1 MASFSFSVPTQIQF
15 GPGAALQA
23 GTVANGLLPQSSNAS
38 TRAVLVV
45 SDPGIAGAVW
55 LGQIV
60 NALAE
65 RGLEIQQCSDVMPN
79 PREEDVYKAASLLID
94 EHLQGVIAVGG
105 GSTID
110 TAKTAA
116 LIAAHGG
123 KVADYAGWGKVP
135 GPTLP
140 LVAIPT
146 TAGSG
151 SEATSWAV
159 ITDSATHAKLALGD
173 RNLAPTVALVDP
185 TVTLSLPASITAAT
199 GMDALTHAIEA
210 YLSCLSSPA
219 NDALALQAIRLVGAN
234 LRQAVHHGDDLA
246 AREAMML
253 ASTLGGIVINN
264 ADVAGVHCLTEGIGG
279 LYDAPHGLLNAILL
293 PYFMEFWQPG
303 SAERFATIAAAF
315 GAAPQPEEA
324 VACVAELTRFMGFP
338 SLPELG
344 VEASDVPR
352 LAALAESN
360 VSNPSNPVPMSA
372 SDYERILVRAM
383 AEPLTAKG

>member
-23 GTVANGLLPQSSNAS
+23 GTVAKGLLPPGSNGSSPA
-38 TRAVLVV
+38 ALVV
-45 SDPGIAGAVW
+45 WDPGIKGAAW
-55 LGQIV
+55 LAQIMDAV
-60 NALAE
+60 AE
-65 RGLEIQQCSDVMPN
+65 SGLEIQQFSDVKPN

-94 EHLQGVIAVGG
+94 EHLQVVIAIGG
-105 GSTID
+105 GSSID

-116 LIAAHGG
+116 LIAVHGG
-123 KVADYAGWGKVP
+123 KVSDYAGWGKVP

-159 ITDSATHAKLALGD
+159 ITDGATHAKLALGD

-185 TVTLSLPASITAAT
+185 ALTLSLPATLTAAT

-210 YLSCLSSPA
+210 YLSCLSSPV
-219 NDALALQAIRLVGAN
+219 NDALALEAIRLVGTH
-234 LRQAVHHGDDLA
+234 LQEAVRHGENLA
-246 AREAMML
+246 AREGMML
-253 ASTLGGIVINN
+253 ASTLGGIAINN

-315 GAAPQPEEA
+315 GAAPRPEEA
-324 VACVAELTRFMGFP
+324 VACVTDITRSLRFP
-338 SLPELG
+338 SLRDLG
-344 VEASDVPR
+344 VSEADLHR

-372 SDYERILVRAM
+372 SDYQQILVRAM
-383 AEPLTAKG
+383 AAR